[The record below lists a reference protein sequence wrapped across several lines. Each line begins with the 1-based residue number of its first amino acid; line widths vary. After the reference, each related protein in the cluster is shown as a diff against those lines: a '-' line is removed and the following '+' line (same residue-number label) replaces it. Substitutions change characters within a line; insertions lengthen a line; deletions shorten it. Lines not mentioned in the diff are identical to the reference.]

1 MSHIKQNVNVNV
13 NMLIKLLSPNI
24 GVARGGPKGPCPP
37 KFLKRIVIL
46 YFQRRFS
53 KQNRIILLKSD
64 ILASPK
70 IFCHPPISWAGYAT
84 VTKAKNQ
91 KTPITERLTREW
103 LTQALLDAVGRQ
115 HSKELRAMQAG
126 PALNRCIRYSC
137 VGPAPL
143 GAKYIPVARK

>member
-70 IFCHPPISWAGYAT
+70 IFCHPHFLGWLRHCHQSQKP
-84 VTKAKNQ
+84 KN
-91 KTPITERLTREW
+91 
-103 LTQALLDAVGRQ
+103 ANY
-115 HSKELRAMQAG
+115 RAA
-126 PALNRCIRYSC
+126 N
-137 VGPAPL
+137 
-143 GAKYIPVARK
+143 